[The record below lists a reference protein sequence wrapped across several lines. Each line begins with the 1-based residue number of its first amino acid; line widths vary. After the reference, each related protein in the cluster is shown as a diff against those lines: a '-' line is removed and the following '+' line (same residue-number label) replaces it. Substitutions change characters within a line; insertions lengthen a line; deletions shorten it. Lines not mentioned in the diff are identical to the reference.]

1 MNAVFVFIQ
10 PSVVI
15 LRFRFPLAALSP
27 AEHWEENVSM
37 NTVYF
42 GGVEFALYNSGN
54 PIELGPTVEPKLFGL
69 LDKGEPGEYEIR
81 FEAKSRD
88 SRVRVEITTCDKAH
102 TAYELNLYTPSGA
115 HVIPRGCQKAQ
126 IQISHA
132 LLIKGENV
140 ETARGSFTID
150 ASVECF

>member
-1 MNAVFVFIQ
+1 
-10 PSVVI
+10 
-15 LRFRFPLAALSP
+15 
-27 AEHWEENVSM
+27 M

-150 ASVECF
+150 ASVECFGDGNDESFLSQGSPRLSRDTGRKILPKTLYRDPV